1 MKSKKLFFKECHLA
15 GAMYHDLDEVF
26 DYLKIGTELE
36 LVRDEDN
43 RYDKNAVAV
52 VYHKKNVAEGEDE
65 EFHIGYIP
73 RNENEMI
80 AGLLEMGWG
89 NIFKCTVSRINP
101 EVHYEDQIHMKISIV
116 RNETDNQ

>member
-1 MKSKKLFFKECHLA
+1 MKAKKLFFKECHLA

-26 DYLKIGTELE
+26 ECLKVGTELE
-36 LVRDEDN
+36 LVRDLDN

-52 VYHKKNVAEGEDE
+52 VYHRRNDGDMTDE

-73 RNENEMI
+73 RGENETI

-89 NIFKCTVSRINP
+89 NIFKCTICQINP
-101 EVHYEDQIHMKISIV
+101 EAHYEDQIHMKISIIRSEV
-116 RNETDNQ
+116 ND

>member
-1 MKSKKLFFKECHLA
+1 MKAKKLFFKECHLA

-26 DYLKIGTELE
+26 EFLRIGTELE
-36 LVRDEDN
+36 LVRDLDN

-52 VYHKKNVAEGEDE
+52 VYHKRCVSDMSDE
-65 EFHIGYIP
+65 EFLIGYIP

-89 NIFKCTVSRINP
+89 NIFKCTICQINP
-101 EVHYEDQIHMKISIV
+101 EAHYEDQIHMKISIV
-116 RNETDNQ
+116 RNESCNQ

>member
-1 MKSKKLFFKECHLA
+1 MKAKKLFFKECHLA

-26 DYLKIGTELE
+26 EFLRIGTELE
-36 LVRDEDN
+36 LVRDLDN

-52 VYHKKNVAEGEDE
+52 VYHKRCVSDMSDE
-65 EFHIGYIP
+65 EFLIGYIP

-89 NIFKCTVSRINP
+89 NIFKCTICQINP
-101 EVHYEDQIHMKISIV
+101 EAHYEDQIHLKISIV
-116 RNETDNQ
+116 RNESCNQ